1 MQQADLEKRLKK
13 LLMDRVGIPEEK
25 IRPDASLVE
34 DLGLDSLDAVELAM
48 SMEEEF
54 DLQIDDDQM
63 RRFATVS
70 DALGFVQ
77 KLLLEK
83 RASPGSSGAP
93 EAAGS

>member
-1 MQQADLEKRLKK
+1 MHQADLEGRLKK

-25 IRPDASLVE
+25 IRPEASLVE

-48 SMEEEF
+48 AMEEEF

-63 RRFATVS
+63 QQFTTVA

-77 KLLLEK
+77 KLLLDK
-83 RASPGSSGAP
+83 GVSLGSSGAS